1 MNKHLEIKLAII
13 QPAFIGKICEICLKL
28 TPKSN
33 KVKKPQVFLMLY
45 IASRKDEVFIKI
57 MILS

>member
-1 MNKHLEIKLAII
+1 MNKHLKIKLAII

-45 IASRKDEVFIKI
+45 IASRKPEAF
-57 MILS
+57 